1 MDSSKKASSS
11 GGNPNKGTGKGKD
24 SQQQTPSKQSSAG
37 RPKSDKT
44 TSKESPKSPTQG
56 MPSDSPKQKHPK
68 TPFLPPTT
76 RPLTRT
82 QSPTPRT
89 VFTPANNNFPFTGTV
104 TSAFSTPESQ
114 KAQFS
119 ADEGD
124 DEGWRKRSGD
134 SEAFEEISAWEARG
148 MPGSR
153 KTSAELEREY
163 TGVYQPAVQGPGDE
177 AEFDGDEEE

>member
-11 GGNPNKGTGKGKD
+11 GGDPNKGKGKGKD

-37 RPKSDKT
+37 HPKSDKT

-56 MPSDSPKQKHPK
+56 SPSNPPKLKHPP
-68 TPFLPPTT
+68 TPSPPPRT
-76 RPLTRT
+76 RTLTRT

-89 VFTPANNNFPFTGTV
+89 IFTPANNNYPFTGTV
-104 TSAFSTPESQ
+104 TSAVSTPESQ
-114 KAQFS
+114 KAHLS
-119 ADEGD
+119 D
-124 DEGWRKRSGD
+124 DDSPTKRSGD
-134 SEAFEEISAWEARG
+134 PEAFEEISAWEARG

-153 KTSAELEREY
+153 KTSVELEREY
-163 TGVYQPAVQGPGDE
+163 TGIYQPAVQGPGDE